1 MQGRQKVR
9 WFRNKAAW
17 IGWVCIAF
25 SLVMGVP
32 LPLLSTANAH
42 PHVFIVQ
49 RLNLVFD
56 EKGLAGIKVRWKMDD
71 MFASMITEDHDQNRN
86 GTLEPDEV
94 QSVKENAFIFIKEFN
109 FFTFIKIDNRPFQ
122 IKFIRDFNA
131 TLENGRLVYEFLIP
145 CHVTATDTY
154 KKVSVASYDPS
165 YYTAIFF
172 AKKNPVSLTAVN
184 AFEIKTAIRKDPN
197 TKIYFDMI
205 HPWTLFMKFRE
216 KA

>member
-1 MQGRQKVR
+1 MTVAG
-9 WFRNKAAW
+9 
-17 IGWVCIAF
+17 
-25 SLVMGVP
+25 P
-32 LPLLSTANAH
+32 LPLLSKVNAH

-71 MFASMITEDHDQNRN
+71 MFASMIAEDHDQNRN

-94 QSVKENAFIFIKEFN
+94 QSVRENAFIFIKEFN
-109 FFTFIKIDNRPFQ
+109 FFTYIKIDNRPFQ

-145 CHVTATDTY
+145 CHVTATDAY
-154 KKVSVASYDPS
+154 KKVSVSTYDPS

-172 AKKNPVSLTAVN
+172 AKNNPVSLTTAD
-184 AFEIKTAIRKDPN
+184 AFELKTSIREDPD

-205 HPWTLFMKFRE
+205 HPWTLFMEFRK

>member
-1 MQGRQKVR
+1 MAIVTVLAIQ
-9 WFRNKAAW
+9 F
-17 IGWVCIAF
+17 F
-25 SLVMGVP
+25 
-32 LPLLSTANAH
+32 LPQAQAH

-71 MFASMITEDHDQNRN
+71 MFASMIAEDHDRNRN

-94 QSVKENAFIFIKEFN
+94 QSVRENAFIFIKEFN
-109 FFTFIKIDNRPFQ
+109 FFTFVKIDGRPF
-122 IKFIRDFNA
+122 KVNFIRDFNA

-145 CHVTATDTY
+145 CHVTAADTY
-154 KKVSVASYDPS
+154 KKVSVSTYDPS

-172 AKKNPVSLTAVN
+172 AKHDPVSLTTAD
-184 AFEIKTAIRKDPN
+184 AFELKTAIREDPD

-205 HPWTLFMKFRE
+205 HPWTLFMEFRK